1 MIWYCHRHV
10 SANGDRGMDA
20 LTVWSMQQGQ
30 QTQQATDLGDALYRV
45 IKSNELVD
53 DPNVQSTVNELK
65 LRSVSICQ
73 QLSDFAVQH
82 GLVK

>member
-1 MIWYCHRHV
+1 
-10 SANGDRGMDA
+10 MDA